1 MHKSSHSFWLYQL
14 QGLVYFNIILVTKT
28 LIQNEKMKAIKQF
41 SSSENISL
49 QLVYNILDDSPR
61 GPDGD
66 NLIDTSRERGFL
78 VSARF

>member
-1 MHKSSHSFWLYQL
+1 
-14 QGLVYFNIILVTKT
+14 
-28 LIQNEKMKAIKQF
+28 MKAIKQF

-66 NLIDTSRERGFL
+66 NLIDTSREKGFL